1 MTNKVAILYIAI
13 GKYIN
18 FWPGFYNSFDERFL
32 TNSHKEYFVFTDAQ
46 CVPFENEDSNIH
58 RIHQEDLGWPGD
70 TLYRFDM
77 FLKVEDYLK
86 SFDYCFFMNAN
97 LVCQEVITE
106 EEFLPRKDQL
116 LVVKHPW
123 YNWTDRS
130 LLPYER
136 DKRSAAYI
144 PLFSKKAQH
153 YFCGGVNGGGVE
165 PALEMYHTLSE
176 RIRSDEEK
184 GIIAIWN
191 DESHLNKYMSEQDD
205 YKYLDSSYAYPEDE
219 DFPFPVRILILKK
232 RNYIELSDSK
242 KNATHS
248 AEAKQRK
255 NVPLLLRIIVRA
267 RNTAY
272 YLKSKLFNQL

>member
-1 MTNKVAILYIAI
+1 MV
-13 GKYIN
+13 
-18 FWPGFYNSFDERFL
+18 L
-32 TNSHKEYFVFTDAQ
+32 T
-46 CVPFENEDSNIH
+46 
-58 RIHQEDLGWPGD
+58 
-70 TLYRFDM
+70 
-77 FLKVEDYLK
+77 
-86 SFDYCFFMNAN
+86 
-97 LVCQEVITE
+97 
-106 EEFLPRKDQL
+106 
-116 LVVKHPW
+116 
-123 YNWTDRS
+123 
-130 LLPYER
+130 
-136 DKRSAAYI
+136 
-144 PLFSKKAQH
+144 
-153 YFCGGVNGGGVE
+153 GGGVE

-255 NVPLLLRIIVRA
+255 NVPLLLRIIVKA